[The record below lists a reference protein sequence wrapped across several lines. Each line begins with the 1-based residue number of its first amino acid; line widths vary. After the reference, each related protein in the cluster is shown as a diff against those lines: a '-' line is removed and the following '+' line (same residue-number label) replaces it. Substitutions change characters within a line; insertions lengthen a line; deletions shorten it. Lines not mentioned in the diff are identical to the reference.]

1 MVFDYSKVP
10 AKVTISGLEKSA
22 LPLFKTNLTSL
33 VDGSLIINVKTSN
46 ELVYYTQL
54 AKTLNA
60 SISSEE
66 IKNTDSSDSS
76 ETEDSQNDDSPQTES
91 VVDESVEVQS
101 DDASTIP
108 SEDSSTS
115 TTKRSRK
122 KPVVEE
128 TEATE

>member
-66 IKNTDSSDSS
+66 IKATDSDISEHSDSDP
-76 ETEDSQNDDSPQTES
+76 TETES
-91 VVDESVEVQS
+91 VVDKSVEVQS
-101 DDASTIP
+101 DDST
-108 SEDSSTS
+108 SSSTL
-115 TTKRSRK
+115 KRSRK
-122 KPVVEE
+122 KSVVEE
-128 TEATE
+128 TVTE

>member
-91 VVDESVEVQS
+91 VVDESAEVQS

-108 SEDSSTS
+108 SENSST
-115 TTKRSRK
+115 TPKRSRK
-122 KPVVEE
+122 KSVAEE

>member
-66 IKNTDSSDSS
+66 IKDTDSS
-76 ETEDSQNDDSPQTES
+76 
-91 VVDESVEVQS
+91 
-101 DDASTIP
+101 
-108 SEDSSTS
+108 S
-115 TTKRSRK
+115 TTPKRSRK

>member
-22 LPLFKTNLTSL
+22 LPLFKTNLTLLVDDSL
-33 VDGSLIINVKTSN
+33 VINVKTSN

-66 IKNTDSSDSS
+66 IKATDSDISEQSDSDPI
-76 ETEDSQNDDSPQTES
+76 ETES
-91 VVDESVEVQS
+91 VVDESTEVQS
-101 DDASTIP
+101 DDSTP
-108 SEDSSTS
+108 SVDSSATP
-115 TTKRSRK
+115 KRSRK
-122 KPVVEE
+122 KSATVAEE
-128 TEATE
+128 TAE